1 VLASDIGAGR
11 VSAEERLL
19 EPVFQPAPLRDSV
32 YRSLEELIIFGALKP
47 GQHLVETS
55 LAKQLHVSRAPVR
68 EALQLLHRDG
78 WIDLR
83 PRQGA
88 FVHQPTLQEVDET
101 FHVRTL
107 LEVESAR
114 LAASHR
120 SEEALQSLK
129 ETLEAGDEAFERGD
143 GKALV
148 IENSTFHEKVAQS
161 SGNEVLSRMISG
173 LDKRI
178 RWYFAP
184 VVKQRAL
191 KSWREH
197 AEIVKAIRAGAP
209 DLAAEL
215 MRRHAEHTRAAYHN
229 ERERAEA
236 GP

>member
-1 VLASDIGAGR
+1 MSVTDGEPQG
-11 VSAEERLL
+11 VSVEERFLK
-19 EPVFQPAPLRDSV
+19 PVYQPAPLRDAV
-32 YRSLEELIIFGALKP
+32 YRSLEELIIYGALRP
-47 GQHLVETS
+47 GEHLVETS

-68 EALQLLHRDG
+68 EALQQLHREG

-88 FVHQPTLQEVDET
+88 YVHQPTLKEVDET
-101 FHVRTL
+101 FRVRTL

-114 LAASHR
+114 LAAANR

-129 ETLEAGDEAFERGD
+129 ETLEAGDKAYERGD

-148 IENSTFHEKVAQS
+148 IENSSFHEKVAQA
-161 SGNEVLSRMISG
+161 SGNEVLSQMISG

-191 KSWREH
+191 ESWREH
-197 AEIVKAIRAGAP
+197 AKIVRAIKSGAP
-209 DLAAEL
+209 DRAAEL
-215 MRRHAEHTRAAYHN
+215 MRKHAEQTKAAYHK
-229 ERERAEA
+229 ERERTLD
-236 GP
+236 GS